1 MLKAKKTKRPSSDN
15 KSAARLLAVQALYQI
30 SLTQKKY
37 EYVLKEFVAFRIEK
51 RKVDVKLFKMI
62 LVGVSKDGKN
72 IDKKISALIKD
83 DWSMGRI
90 EPVVLSI
97 LRSGIFELGEQKD
110 SLKKVIMNEY
120 INIAHSFFNGKEP
133 AFINA
138 ILDKVTKEKKA

>member
-1 MLKAKKTKRPSSDN
+1 MLKAKKTKRPSSNN

-37 EYVLKEFVAFRIEK
+37 ENVLKEFVAFRIEK
-51 RKVDVKLFKMI
+51 RKVDVELFKMI
-62 LVGVSKDGKN
+62 LTGVSKEGKN

-83 DWSMGRI
+83 DWNMGRI
-90 EPVVLSI
+90 EPVILSI

-110 SLKKVIMNEY
+110 SLKKVIINEY